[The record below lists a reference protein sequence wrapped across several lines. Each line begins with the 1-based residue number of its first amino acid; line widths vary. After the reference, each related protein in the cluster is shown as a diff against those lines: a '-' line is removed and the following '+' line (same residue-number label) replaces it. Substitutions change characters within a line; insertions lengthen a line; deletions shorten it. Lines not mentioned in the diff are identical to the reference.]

1 MELKEKFKIHRE
13 VVDSI
18 TTLDDT
24 EKELLY
30 SALNIHG
37 HFCGGMPM
45 GYLAG
50 LAGLKALGTTRE
62 LSMDKEVIVYVGD
75 HHAGGCFA
83 DGVQFSTGCTFG
95 KGIMSKDPRGK
106 WAYML
111 IDKKNKKAVKV
122 TVRPEIIQ
130 AAFNAPFI
138 TKFRIKG
145 IPPAEVDQD
154 VAKAAFLGL
163 FNKKLEEIVKVEGP
177 FDYDPGKGGSC
188 FNLAF
193 CDKCGDAVAE
203 NYLRVEDEKKVC
215 LDCFTFTHLI
225 ER

>member
-1 MELKEKFKIHRE
+1 MLERFKIHRE

-18 TTLDDT
+18 KTLDDT

-30 SALNIHG
+30 SALNVHG

-83 DGVQFSTGCTFG
+83 DGVQFATGCTFG
-95 KGIMSKDPRGK
+95 KGVMSKDPRGK

-122 TVRPEIIQ
+122 TVRPEIMK
-130 AAFNAPFI
+130 AAYEAPFI
-138 TKFRIKG
+138 TKYRING
-145 IPPAEVDQD
+145 VPPAEVDQK
-154 VAKAAFLGL
+154 VAKEAFLGL
-163 FNKKLEEIVKVEGP
+163 FNKKFEEIVRIEGP
-177 FDYDPGKGGSC
+177 FDYDPGKGDSC

-193 CDKCGDAVAE
+193 CEKCGDAVAE
-203 NYLRVEDEKKVC
+203 NYLRVEDGKKVC
-215 LDCFTFTHLI
+215 LDCFKYTNLI

>member
-1 MELKEKFKIHRE
+1 MLEMFKIHRE
-13 VVDSI
+13 VVNSI
-18 TTLDDT
+18 QTLDEN

-62 LSMDKEVIVYVGD
+62 LSMDKEVIVFVGD

-83 DGVQFSTGCTFG
+83 DGVQFATGCTFG
-95 KGIMSKDPRGK
+95 KGVMRKEPKGK
-106 WAYML
+106 WSYLL
-111 IDKKNKKAVKV
+111 IDKNQKKAVKV
-122 TVRPEIIQ
+122 TVKPQIMK
-130 AAFNAPFI
+130 AAYEAPFI
-138 TKFRIKG
+138 KEYRIKG
-145 IPPAEVDQD
+145 IPPAKVDQG

-163 FNKKLEEIVKVEGP
+163 FSKPLNEIVRVEGP
-177 FDYDPGKGGSC
+177 FDYEPESGKSS

-193 CDKCGDAVAE
+193 CEVCGDAVAE
-203 NYLRVEDEKKVC
+203 NYLRVEDGKKVC
-215 LDCFTFTHLI
+215 LDCFSYAGLV
-225 ER
+225 